1 MSKSQRTAWF
11 IAFVLHERIFLMATR
26 GWGWGMDRDSRRGCL
41 IFPFSSV
48 GSRVMSGSTKMIP
61 LITVWSQGGHRLAW
75 FGSYWTNK
83 LRIVM
88 LAKWERKERGVKWGG
103 GGGSVECPKICQI
116 TLERQKAWWKPSKY
130 VSAFAV
136 LSWCARFIFYTKS
149 RNHLFWRHIP
159 VNFHPFGQ
167 AWIVIIINWI
177 KWSRAQFAYTL
188 VNLLSLKLST
198 LESKFPSE

>member
-103 GGGSVECPKICQI
+103 GECGMPQDMPDNSGETESMMETLKVCFCFCCSVLMCKI
-116 TLERQKAWWKPSKY
+116 Y
-130 VSAFAV
+130 
-136 LSWCARFIFYTKS
+136 FYTKS

-198 LESKFPSE
+198 LESKLPSE